1 MVVRV
6 SGGEERNGDHKVPR
20 SVRGERTKT
29 SLADEI
35 ERRVDL
41 REGKHV

>member
-1 MVVRV
+1 MIAEVTNGTGTIKWRAQC
-6 SGGEERNGDHKVPR
+6 GE
-20 SVRGERTKT
+20 ERTKT